1 VQLRELLETTLIW
14 GLYPL
19 WLLAGAGDYL
29 CHRRTDIE
37 HTSGSHE
44 SWYHVLQFIC
54 LLLVFAIAV
63 LIKPGIATYAA
74 MIALVLGHSVLA
86 FLDVAYTDGRRFISP
101 LEQTVHGY
109 MEVLPWVAVVL
120 FGILHWPQ
128 IWSGGSSRSLALQDN
143 LDGRH
148 IALVASYII
157 LAGAPVLE
165 ELIRTSRAR
174 GRRSHAGFATIK

>member
-1 VQLRELLETTLIW
+1 MSLRELLEATLIW

-37 HTSGSHE
+37 HTSGSRE
-44 SWYHVLQFIC
+44 SRYHVLQFIC
-54 LLLVFAIAV
+54 LLLTFASAV
-63 LIKPGIATYAA
+63 LLKPGIVTYAV

-86 FLDVAYTDGRRFISP
+86 FVDVDYTDGRRFISP

-120 FGILHWPQ
+120 FGILHWPE
-128 IWSGGSSRSLALQDN
+128 IWSGGASRSLALQEG
-143 LDGRH
+143 LDGGH
-148 IALVASYII
+148 AALVASFII
-157 LAGAPVLE
+157 LAGTPVFE
-165 ELIRTSRAR
+165 EWIRVSM
-174 GRRSHAGFATIK
+174 RSKVC